1 MTRLTVV
8 NPDHAVGPAKTLLGA
23 VEKRLGLV
31 PNMTRA
37 MAANAAVLDGYLA
50 LAGALSRGKLG
61 ASLGELVALA
71 VAEANGCDYCLSAHT
86 AIGGALR
93 IDPAELDAARDSR
106 SPKPA
111 TAAALAFARRV
122 VDTRGHVSDDDIAAV
137 RAAGYDD
144 AAIGELV
151 ALVALNTFTNY
162 FNSVAATEV
171 DFPRVAARLRQAA

>member
-1 MTRLTVV
+1 METTMTRLTVV

-23 VEKRLGLV
+23 VEKKLGLV

-50 LAGALSRGKLG
+50 LAEALSRGKLG
-61 ASLGELVALA
+61 ARLG
-71 VAEANGCDYCLSAHT
+71 
-86 AIGGALR
+86 
-93 IDPAELDAARDSR
+93 
-106 SPKPA
+106 
-111 TAAALAFARRV
+111 AAALAFARRV